1 MSQPKRAKRTVDNGT
16 LTLSLDNYAGT
27 LYDKIT
33 QDQAILVSIMNP
45 TPAGWALIT
54 IIANG
59 SAITLPSDWI
69 KSGGDDVSIVDGTT
83 NHLSVFYKDSDTI
96 FYTNTTVAP

>member
-45 TPAGWALIT
+45 TPAGWALIS
-54 IIANG
+54 IVANG
-59 SAITLPSDWI
+59 SAITIPSSWKKWGGEDI
-69 KSGGDDVSIVDGTT
+69 STTSGQT
-83 NHLSVFYKDSDTI
+83 NHLSVFYKDADNI
-96 FYTNTTVAP
+96 YYTNMVEL

>member
-1 MSQPKRAKRTVDNGT
+1 MSKVREVSIGGVAHLMLEMGNITGE
-16 LTLSLDNYAGT
+16 LYDNYNQKSVIT
-27 LYDKIT
+27 L
-33 QDQAILVSIMNP
+33 AISNPIPGGWSLISIV
-45 TPAGWALIT
+45 
-54 IIANG
+54 ANG
-59 SAITLPSDWI
+59 SAITIPSTWI